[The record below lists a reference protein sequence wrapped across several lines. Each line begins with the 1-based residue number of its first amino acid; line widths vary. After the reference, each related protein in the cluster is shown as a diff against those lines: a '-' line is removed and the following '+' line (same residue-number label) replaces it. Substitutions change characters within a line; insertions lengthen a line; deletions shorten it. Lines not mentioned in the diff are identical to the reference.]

1 MVNKKR
7 LQWAIKFIEVFF
19 LYINYYENIPQNWIG
34 TALSKVISLT
44 SGNDL
49 KPEEYSPTNVGI
61 PYLTGASNID
71 SDNNILINRYTNIKY
86 INSHAN
92 EILLTCK
99 GTIGK
104 IVINNIGDVH
114 VARQF
119 MSIKSFIDT
128 DYLLIFL
135 NTLVNELNREAKSM
149 IPGID
154 REQVLSKII
163 DLPPLME
170 QKRIAN
176 KVNIILIQILN

>member
-1 MVNKKR
+1 
-7 LQWAIKFIEVFF
+7 
-19 LYINYYENIPQNWIG
+19 
-34 TALSKVISLT
+34 
-44 SGNDL
+44 
-49 KPEEYSPTNVGI
+49 
-61 PYLTGASNID
+61 
-71 SDNNILINRYTNIKY
+71 
-86 INSHAN
+86 
-92 EILLTCK
+92 
-99 GTIGK
+99 
-104 IVINNIGDVH
+104 
-114 VARQF
+114 

>member
-1 MVNKKR
+1 M
-7 LQWAIKFIEVFF
+7 
-19 LYINYYENIPQNWIG
+19 
-34 TALSKVISLT
+34 
-44 SGNDL
+44 
-49 KPEEYSPTNVGI
+49 
-61 PYLTGASNID
+61 
-71 SDNNILINRYTNIKY
+71 
-86 INSHAN
+86 N

-119 MSIKSFIDT
+119 MSIQSFIDT

-176 KVNIILIQILN
+176 KVNIILNQILN